1 MSRPVPRR
9 LALLL
14 STLVLVLFGAF
25 AATPV
30 HAAPPGDGGG
40 VITPDIVG
48 GGYATTGRPWIAAL
62 HSNGSFT
69 CTSSQIGASW
79 ILTAAHCV
87 PNNSGYSVR
96 IGSLNRSSGG
106 TVRTVDSVV
115 RHPNFNWPAYDI
127 ALLHLSQPFSNTYA
141 PMARV
146 SGDLV
151 VNQAATIYGWGS
163 EHADWSGPLP
173 ERLKFANGNVS
184 STSCASS
191 VMPAICTQTNGSVA
205 GGDSGGPAIVLS
217 PRTGT
222 YLLAGVC
229 AVGHKPAGS
238 GWAAYTPIFRHM
250 GWISQTTGL

>member
-1 MSRPVPRR
+1 MSRLLPRR
-9 LALLL
+9 VALLL
-14 STLVLVLFGAF
+14 GALALVVLGGL
-25 AATPV
+25 AANPV

-62 HSNGSFT
+62 HNNGSFT
-69 CTSSQIGASW
+69 CTSSQISASW

-106 TVRTVDSVV
+106 TVRTIDQVA
-115 RHPNFNWPAYDI
+115 RHPGFNWPAYDI
-127 ALLHLSQPFSNTYA
+127 ALLHMSQPFANSYA
-141 PMARV
+141 PMAKT
-146 SGDLV
+146 SADFA
-151 VNQAATIYGWGS
+151 VNQAATVYGWGS

-173 ERLKFANGNVS
+173 ERLKFANGYVS

-217 PRTGT
+217 PVTGT
-222 YLLAGVC
+222 YLLSGVC

-238 GWAAYTPIFRHM
+238 GWAAYTPIFRHWS
-250 GWISQTTGL
+250 WIAGVTGL